1 MKWSLR
7 QRRCWPRRWQ
17 AALAAIRGHRR
28 VQLGAAAADSQAMAA
43 MATPAVD
50 ARPPASH
57 ASSDFDAS
65 LLIAPLASS
74 LQGLYDLLPVALGVI
89 GRDGRYLA
97 ANTAYAAIHAATPE
111 QIVGRAVA
119 DYLPE
124 AGRRLREDFRRFDAG
139 QGTIERELS
148 RHGRHYLSALQPV
161 RDGQGAVQAATS
173 VLIDITARKRM
184 EQALEDA
191 RRHWQFHASHDHLT
205 GLPNRR
211 HIDDVL
217 LAEAF
222 RCSRT
227 SSPLSVMMIDVDY
240 FKRYNDDAGHQRGDD
255 CLRAIASQLKQRMRR
270 HGDLVGRYGGEEFIA
285 LLPGTDAA
293 GAYHVAQG
301 VLEDVRQLG
310 IAHPSSPHGHVTL
323 SIGVATLEEPG
334 EPIQARC
341 DALLGHADRALY
353 AAKAA
358 GRDTVRI
365 HPPPP

>member
-7 QRRCWPRRWQ
+7 QRRCWPRRWH
-17 AALAAIRGHRR
+17 AALSAIRRHRPAPTTAVEANAGLAMDR
-28 VQLGAAAADSQAMAA
+28 AARAHE
-43 MATPAVD
+43 PNR
-50 ARPPASH
+50 RPSP

-89 GRDGRYLA
+89 GRDGRYVA
-97 ANTAYAAIHAATPE
+97 ANTAYAAIHAATPG

-124 AGRRLREDFRRFDAG
+124 AERRLREDFLLFDAG
-139 QGTIERELS
+139 HGTIEREVS
-148 RHGRHYLSALQPV
+148 CHGRHYLSALQPV
-161 RDGQGAVQAATS
+161 RDGQGMVQAATS

-184 EQALEDA
+184 EQSLEDA

-227 SSPLSVMMIDVDY
+227 GSPLSVMMIDVDY
-240 FKRYNDDAGHQRGDD
+240 FKHYNDYAGHQRGDD

-285 LLPGTDAA
+285 VLPGTDAA
-293 GAYHVAQG
+293 GAHHVALG

-310 IAHPSSPHGHVTL
+310 IVHPSSPYGHVTL

-341 DALLGHADRALY
+341 DALLGHADSALY

-358 GRDTVRI
+358 GRNTARI
-365 HPPPP
+365 HPPL